1 MEEVIK
7 LFKQQLTRIL
17 EGEEE
22 EEEKE
27 VILILVITWV
37 LTLAY

>member
-17 EGEEE
+17 EVEE

-27 VILILVITWV
+27 VILILVIIWV